1 MEISPSLSV
10 CGNIHRASFLSFW
23 RDTLKCGTWHLGV
36 LQNQYK
42 LDFVS
47 EVTQYEEKNNLSA
60 RNNPAFVRDQL
71 DAMCSAGIVQHV
83 VEKPFCIS
91 PLTVASRELPDG
103 SQKLRLCFDG
113 SRHVN
118 LFLKPMKVKLSHFPK
133 AAKILN
139 PGDYQVS
146 LDLKSFYYHLAI
158 APEHQQFLGI
168 ATDLDGGSR
177 RYYQYSVLPFG
188 LAPAAAIMTRLV
200 KPLIA
205 YLSSL
210 GIRVT
215 IYLDDAKV
223 NASSKTLAWQHYQKT
238 IEVFSNAGFVI
249 SAEKSDSFSDI
260 SQQKLYLP

>member
-1 MEISPSLSV
+1 MDS
-10 CGNIHRASFLSFW
+10 
-23 RDTLKCGTWHLGV
+23 
-36 LQNQYK
+36 
-42 LDFVS
+42 
-47 EVTQYEEKNNLSA
+47 
-60 RNNPAFVRDQL
+60 
-71 DAMCSAGIVQHV
+71 
-83 VEKPFCIS
+83 
-91 PLTVASRELPDG
+91 
-103 SQKLRLCFDG
+103 
-113 SRHVN
+113 
-118 LFLKPMKVKLSHFPK
+118 
-133 AAKILN
+133 
-139 PGDYQVS
+139 
-146 LDLKSFYYHLAI
+146 KSFYYHLAI

-260 SQQKLYLP
+260 SQQKLYLGFIMCSSRMVALASKDKLCTVMTDVSSLLAHSRAGIKDLAKVTGRIAALRPALGYFVLLVSRSAYAAIEQHTALFGWSGYLHVPAAVVVEFELFLAHATDLNGFPLLQEHRQRAIQDLLDVVPTYAGECF